1 MLVRRRSAFVLAT
14 LLPLLLTSAALA
26 QTSDQGDA
34 GAGCAGCGCA
44 GAMIALP
51 FLIAGVFIVI
61 ALAVN
66 GFIAYWINKDAK
78 SRGMENATMWA
89 VLGFFLGLLGLL
101 IYILSR
107 PERGGGRVPP
117 E

>member
-1 MLVRRRSAFVLAT
+1 MLVRRLSAFVLAM

-34 GAGCAGCGCA
+34 GSTCAGCGVC
-44 GAMIALP
+44 GGGILVV
-51 FLIAGVFIVI
+51 L
-61 ALAVN
+61 LAVLLPLAIVLAIN

-78 SRGMENATMWA
+78 SRGMENATLWA

-107 PERGGGRVPP
+107 PERPGGVPP